1 MADPRIARM
10 ASVLVRYSLNIQ
22 PGERLG
28 IRGGWG
34 TYPLL
39 EAVARETIRAGGHP
53 EFFFQPQNWQ
63 EILLREGSDEQI
75 RRIPSG
81 WEQAVTEFETL
92 LDIQVQEFPLGAGAI
107 DPQKRVL
114 QRQAQGEL
122 LQTIIRRTNNNTLRW
137 TLTLFPTQA
146 CAHNAPFSLQDFE
159 DQFYQACFLEE
170 TDPVASWQC
179 FSQQQEHYT
188 SWLAGKSS
196 IHIKGQDTDLTFSIQ
211 GRKFLNEDG
220 HFNFPGGEFF
230 TSPLE
235 HSVNGS
241 ILYNL
246 PSLYGG
252 EEVSQAWLR
261 FVDGRVVEAQ
271 AQRGQALLEQMLNLD
286 EGARYLGEFA
296 FGTNPF
302 VQTSLRHILF
312 DEKMEKTI
320 HLALGASIPPTGGQ
334 NQSALHWDMVYDL
347 RAGSEVYID
356 NVLFCK
362 DGIFTI

>member
-1 MADPRIARM
+1 MADPRIERM

-34 TYPLL
+34 AYPLL

-53 EFFFQPQNWQ
+53 ECFLQPQHWQ
-63 EILLREGSDEQI
+63 EFVLRQGADEQI
-75 RRIPSG
+75 RRVPSG
-81 WEQAVTEFETL
+81 WSQAVAEFETI
-92 LDIQVQEFPLGAGAI
+92 LDIQAQDIPESQGAI
-107 DPQKRVL
+107 DPQKSVL
-114 QRQAQGEL
+114 LRQAQGEL
-122 LQTIIRRTNNNTLRW
+122 LQTIIRRTNDHTLRW

-146 CAHNAPFSLQDFE
+146 CAHNAPFSFQDFE

-170 TDPVASWQC
+170 TDPVASWQR
-179 FSQQQEHYT
+179 FSQQQERSI
-188 SWLAGKSS
+188 SWLAGKRSV
-196 IHIKGQDTDLTFSIQ
+196 HIKGQDTDLTFSIQ

-235 HSVNGS
+235 HSVNGT

-246 PSLYGG
+246 PSHYGG
-252 EEVSQAWLR
+252 EEVSQAWLH

-271 AQRGQALLEQMLNLD
+271 AQRGQALLERMLNLD

-302 VQTSLRHILF
+302 VQQSLRHILF

-356 NVLFCK
+356 DVLFCK
-362 DGIFTI
+362 DGNFTL